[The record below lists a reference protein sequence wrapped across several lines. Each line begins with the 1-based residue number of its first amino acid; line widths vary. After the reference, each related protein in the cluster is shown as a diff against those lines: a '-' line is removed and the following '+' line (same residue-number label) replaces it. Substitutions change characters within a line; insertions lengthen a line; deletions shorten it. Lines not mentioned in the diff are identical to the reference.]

1 MKDPSSDDSRDLRIP
16 FIVFFFTPLS
26 GGSTVYRNDDE
37 TELDN
42 NEMDFLRSISG

>member
-16 FIVFFFTPLS
+16 LIVFFFTPLS
-26 GGSTVYRNDDE
+26 ASTVYLKDE

-42 NEMDFLRSISG
+42 ENAFLGIS